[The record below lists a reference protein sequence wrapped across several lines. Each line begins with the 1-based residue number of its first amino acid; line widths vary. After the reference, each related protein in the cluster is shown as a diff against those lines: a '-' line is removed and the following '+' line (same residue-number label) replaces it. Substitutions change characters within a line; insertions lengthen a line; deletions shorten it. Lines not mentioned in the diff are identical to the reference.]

1 LESFLV
7 EVLWRGKI
15 AYSIWQSD
23 VRDEFLAVGGR
34 VPVWAT
40 PSEAQ
45 AFAAANGIEL
55 VVNET
60 KFDFDFVRRFVEGAA
75 ELDAE
80 ELLNAW
86 NLLVDL
92 GATIGAERLAEA
104 DRLLDEPYSRL
115 FSLTRAGRIV
125 GIEPEP
131 LNVGEADQLRAF
143 FRVGLEVLADVL
155 ESGRMPWAP
164 GSK

>member
-1 LESFLV
+1 MV
-7 EVLWRGKI
+7 EVLWCGKI
-15 AYSIWQSD
+15 AYLIWQSD

-34 VPVWAT
+34 VLVWAD
-40 PSEAQ
+40 PSAAQ

-80 ELLNAW
+80 ELLSAW

-92 GATIGAERLAEA
+92 GATIGAEKLAEA
-104 DRLLDEPYSRL
+104 DRLLGEPYSRL
-115 FSLTRAGRIV
+115 FSLTRAGRIAE
-125 GIEPEP
+125 IQPEP
-131 LNVGEADQLRAF
+131 LNVGEVDQLRAF

-155 ESGRMPWAP
+155 ESVRA
-164 GSK
+164 SE